1 MIKNPYKGRLI
12 SLDGLDGSGL
22 STQAGL
28 LKWYLEKQG
37 IEVFSTHYPT
47 EKSAYSA
54 KIQQVMN
61 NEIEMDTYEFHSLM
75 AKDRHEDFKNWIT
88 PSLKRGKWVISDH
101 YVFASLAFGPQG
113 TEELEKYEELNKE
126 FFLPDLGIVLMVK
139 PETSLERITQR
150 GKKVQVYENLK
161 RLQMAW
167 NNFQGLLNKYDCL
180 REVNGEQII
189 EKVHED
195 IKSIVKEVLL
205 DK

>member
-1 MIKNPYKGRLI
+1 MIKNPYKGKLI

-61 NEIEMDTYEFHSLM
+61 NEIEMDTFQFHSLM
-75 AKDRHEDFKNWIT
+75 AKDRQEDFKNWII

-101 YVFASLAFGPQG
+101 YVFASLAFGPQEA
-113 TEELEKYEELNKE
+113 EELEKYEELNKE
-126 FFLPDLGIVLMVK
+126 FFLPDIGIVLMVK
-139 PETSLERITQR
+139 PETSLERIIKR
-150 GKKVQVYENLK
+150 GKKIQVYENLK

-195 IKSIVKEVLL
+195 TKSIVKEVLL